1 VNPSRFSIRW
11 LPREEPLRPAA
22 ARVPN
27 HEVPLL
33 VDIPSLDGLQALVTN
48 EAMILLGQEDHLPW
62 TPNVRYF
69 GRDAAAPSLYVPTDR
84 MPNVPYELFEQCL
97 RRRFTFKGPLLVDA
111 VCHRVFGMLAERP
124 LRRALLLQYAK
135 EHGPCP

>member
-1 VNPSRFSIRW
+1 MNPSAFPIRW
-11 LPREEPLRPAA
+11 IPREEPLSPTA

-27 HEVPLL
+27 DEVGLL
-33 VDIPSLDGLQALVTN
+33 VDGPSLDGLNALTTKD
-48 EAMILLGQEDHLPW
+48 ALILLGQEDCLPW

-69 GRDAAAPSLYVPTDR
+69 GRDPSAPSLYVPTDR

-111 VCHRVFGMLAERP
+111 VGRRVLGMHTERP
-124 LRRALLLQYAK
+124 LKRSLLLEYGNG
-135 EHGPCP
+135 HGPCN